1 VAAHLGL
8 MMSVAEQT
16 TCKFNRDLRGTDSNY
31 EDAIYKGQKIY
42 DLDNDCSQLVVYNG
56 TSVQTIVPPAV
67 HWKPGG
73 NRREV
78 EEDYWKASVKRP
90 IKSKKNMKRKSTEW
104 SSEKI
109 KKEEEG
115 MPTYTDLAWVSD
127 NVPLP
132 LSMQALIGSAITNGG
147 PLPWK
152 CIVAEQK
159 VDENGPF
166 FKFRLEDAND
176 KPVDTPMCNI
186 RFEEATECKIDGV
199 LRFVAENNR
208 KLLAK
213 TVFRLLDCDDAK
225 RQLQKRILG
234 SHDPT
239 SRAKRSAPEAS
250 IRSGY
255 YLLHT
260 YPKNSKHA
268 RRIAVV
274 KSISRDAVLLCIYN
288 RNYFQKDAE
297 KDTYLLRRET
307 QFKK

>member
-1 VAAHLGL
+1 
-8 MMSVAEQT
+8 
-16 TCKFNRDLRGTDSNY
+16 
-31 EDAIYKGQKIY
+31 
-42 DLDNDCSQLVVYNG
+42 
-56 TSVQTIVPPAV
+56 
-67 HWKPGG
+67 
-73 NRREV
+73 
-78 EEDYWKASVKRP
+78 
-90 IKSKKNMKRKSTEW
+90 
-104 SSEKI
+104 
-109 KKEEEG
+109 
-115 MPTYTDLAWVSD
+115 
-127 NVPLP
+127 
-132 LSMQALIGSAITNGG
+132 
-147 PLPWK
+147 
-152 CIVAEQK
+152 
-159 VDENGPF
+159 
-166 FKFRLEDAND
+166 
-176 KPVDTPMCNI
+176 MCNI

-274 KSISRDAVLLCIYN
+274 KSISRDAVLLSIYN
-288 RNYFQKDAE
+288 KNYFQKDAE